1 MSILRTIIDANRA
14 GKRQGICSV
23 CSAHPMVL
31 EACIDRAVADGGP
44 LLVEATC
51 NQVNQEGGYTG
62 MQPAKFRDF
71 VWALPPRAACP
82 PRA

>member
-1 MSILRTIIDANRA
+1 MSILREIVEANRA
-14 GKRQGICSV
+14 GTPQGICSV

-31 EACIDRAVADGGP
+31 EACIDRAIADGSP

-62 MQPAKFRDF
+62 MDKKADYS
-71 VWALPPRAACP
+71 PR
-82 PRA
+82 